1 MILITTQWREYCG
14 AFGSLDGVLEVVEEA
29 DWGHCFQQQTRRK
42 AGGADGGVQTARRK
56 LEFDDTSRQTSEGSD
71 EETDE
76 ETTAYNKMLEEHV
89 FAEAEVWDREQ
100 LEQCSELDTV
110 RRVDDWHEE
119 YRRDDDLEHKL
130 GAGVVA
136 YDRGR

>member
-1 MILITTQWREYCG
+1 
-14 AFGSLDGVLEVVEEA
+14 
-29 DWGHCFQQQTRRK
+29 
-42 AGGADGGVQTARRK
+42 
-56 LEFDDTSRQTSEGSD
+56 
-71 EETDE
+71 
-76 ETTAYNKMLEEHV
+76 MLEEHV

-100 LEQCSELDTV
+100 LEQYSELDTV